1 MPFVSPLL
9 TLTFFYVCT
18 RNHPLLLAL
27 PNPPAPYPSIHF
39 SLSFSLSRRSYSVT
53 LQRITPPT
61 LDESNYDCALE
72 ISGRR
77 SPVRCGSPLRY
88 SGLDALEIS
97 DRRSPTHIQNVVE
110 YVQFPVRHTQAQ
122 IISGDLSSGWTLG
135 DTTYR
140 YSGGSGR
147 SSSPPGTVLFSV
159 HSSPPETVFEPK
171 GYPDS
176 LVETP
181 QPSHFSYFSN
191 SFHEV
196 RGHELIT
203 T

>member
-1 MPFVSPLL
+1 M
-9 TLTFFYVCT
+9 
-18 RNHPLLLAL
+18 
-27 PNPPAPYPSIHF
+27 
-39 SLSFSLSRRSYSVT
+39 
-53 LQRITPPT
+53 
-61 LDESNYDCALE
+61 DESNYDCALE
-72 ISGRR
+72 ISGRH
-77 SPVRCGSPLRY
+77 SPVRYGSPLRY

-97 DRRSPTHIQNVVE
+97 DRRSQTHIQNVVE
-110 YVQFPVRHTQAQ
+110 YVHFPVRHTQSTDQ
-122 IISGDLSSGWTLG
+122 IISGDLSTGWTIG
-135 DTTYR
+135 DATYR

-147 SSSPPGTVLFSV
+147 NSSPPGTVLFSV

-171 GYPDS
+171 GYSDS